1 MSDQTPAIASLCAS
15 TLQSLIVFAA
25 NFLTIAVKQTTTNLH
40 TSYQFGRSRSFRWIR
55 IRDTCI
61 CFDLAASSS
70 NNKHEDVHLR
80 CRRRLVSRC
89 FFGFINLA
97 G

>member
-1 MSDQTPAIASLCAS
+1 MSDQTATIASLCVS

-25 NFLTIAVKQTTTNLH
+25 NF
-40 TSYQFGRSRSFRWIR
+40 
-55 IRDTCI
+55 
-61 CFDLAASSS
+61 
-70 NNKHEDVHLR
+70 EDVQLR

-89 FFGFINLA
+89 FFGFINLD